1 MLSKGD
7 KSFHQILIY
16 FLFLFEGKYYQDRF
30 LKLHLSCPIL
40 SLLFFLS
47 SPILHFL
54 FVPVLF
60 CVLTIRLFLSYNV
73 LHILLLSYSFLYFI
87 SSPILFFLFFP
98 VLLNNFCFF
107 LLFCPN
113 PIPILPISSCHVLS
127 LHILFQPDSV
137 LHCPKIKTKKRSL
150 KNPTSDVKKIL
161 LGI

>member
-1 MLSKGD
+1 MEDDFKAIFIVYLMLSKGD

-16 FLFLFEGKYYQDRF
+16 FLFLFEGKYYQYRF
-30 LKLHLSCPIL
+30 LKLHLCPIL

-107 LLFCPN
+107 
-113 PIPILPISSCHVLS
+113 SY
-127 LHILFQPDSV
+127 SV
-137 LHCPKIKTKKRSL
+137 LTPYLSFL
-150 KNPTSDVKKIL
+150 
-161 LGI
+161 